1 VGEGVERISQQI
13 PTNPQTNSIVSI
25 NSNSNLLASF
35 KTNHGNYKK
44 SSDNDH
50 LPEEEGNKVGHRKY
64 VDPSL
69 RFHSV
74 KVKDIEKLVEGKVKP
89 RVSIWQRVTHGVK
102 VADESLCLLKK
113 TPLKNE
119 NSKWCFRAPLG
130 VEDRVVLYFT
140 SLRGSRKTFDNCCI
154 VKLILYGFR
163 VLVDERDISMHAPFR
178 QELQDLL
185 GKLITVPRLFIVGK
199 YWWD

>member
-1 VGEGVERISQQI
+1 
-13 PTNPQTNSIVSI
+13 
-25 NSNSNLLASF
+25 
-35 KTNHGNYKK
+35 
-44 SSDNDH
+44 
-50 LPEEEGNKVGHRKY
+50 
-64 VDPSL
+64 VDRSL

-74 KVKDIEKLVEGKVKP
+74 KVKDIEQLVEGKAEP

-102 VADESLCLLKK
+102 VADESLCLLEK

-119 NSKWCFRAPLG
+119 NSKWCFRAPPG
-130 VEDRVVLYFT
+130 GEDRVVLYFT

-154 VKLILYGFR
+154 VKLILCGFR

-185 GKLITVPRLFIVGK
+185 GKLITVPRLFIAGK